1 MSYGWS
7 LLEELIK
14 LRFLPVSALKSV
26 FDKQTCCACARW
38 TLSVNVKWLRKFS
51 LGKQTRKR
59 RVHFTPHWAR
69 FSNKFNCIK
78 LWQLEHIFSSGCDTK
93 RFAMYI
99 YFFFLL
105 FLWLAFVFACCS
117 LIVIFVDYR
126 RKQRIIP
133 NYYACSRQQKAYK
146 QMGFNW
152 PTARRG
158 GNTLKDWSIFT
169 NQLVHGLLCNLLLGY
184 FNVSPV

>member
-1 MSYGWS
+1 MTAWTYF
-7 LLEELIK
+7 LLR
-14 LRFLPVSALKSV
+14 LRYKAI
-26 FDKQTCCACARW
+26 RH
-38 TLSVNVKWLRKFS
+38 
-51 LGKQTRKR
+51 
-59 RVHFTPHWAR
+59 VHI
-69 FSNKFNCIK
+69 S
-78 LWQLEHIFSSGCDTK
+78 
-93 RFAMYI
+93 
-99 YFFFLL
+99 FFLL

-184 FNVSPV
+184 FHVSPVQWMLYCLHNGTVGTGTHHSMMWRRQNCWSNRSIRNDSWNG